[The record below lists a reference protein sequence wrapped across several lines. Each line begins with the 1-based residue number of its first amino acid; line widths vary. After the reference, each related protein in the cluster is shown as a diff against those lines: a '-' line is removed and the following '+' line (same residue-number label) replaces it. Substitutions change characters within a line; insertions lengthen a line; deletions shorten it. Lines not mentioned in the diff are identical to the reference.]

1 MKISYTEDSTLA
13 AQDRYHEIYE
23 FLKKHQIAVI
33 EFKKK
38 DGTIR
43 IIEGTFDTT
52 LMPPRDAETFH
63 QTRVIDYETFP
74 IWSVKDVG
82 WKCFKTLNVI
92 SIKEKN
98 D

>member
-1 MKISYTEDSTLA
+1 VITYKDDCNLSAFVRYTE
-13 AQDRYHEIYE
+13 IWE
-23 FLKKHQIAVI
+23 FLKNHQIAII

-43 IIEGTFDTT
+43 VIEGTFDTS
-52 LMPPRDAETFH
+52 LMLPKAVDEFH
-63 QTRVIDYETFP
+63 QTRIIDYETFP
-74 IWSVKDVG
+74 IWSVKDLS
-82 WKCFKTLNVI
+82 WKSFKTLNVI